1 MRMPILTK
9 RSQGAPSVV
18 TPERA
23 PNREKPTKGVY
34 VQLIPPEFTLMGK
47 FIFPMQSMKGIYNV
61 RLLI

>member
-1 MRMPILTK
+1 MSILTK
-9 RSQGAPSVV
+9 QSQGALSMV
-18 TPERA
+18 TPEGA

-47 FIFPMQSMKGIYNV
+47 VMFPMQSVKGIYNV